1 MKIINIER
9 LWQFGYKTNHKKNAI
24 FPITQK
30 PYSYSILKEGF
41 LVVFNNYDLTDREH
55 IIKQKLEAEINRL
68 SKEHAIVF

>member
-1 MKIINIER
+1 MKIINTEK
-9 LWQFGYKTNHKKNAI
+9 LNKCGYKTSDKKNAI
-24 FPITQK
+24 LPITQK